1 MRLQKHFRKL
11 KIRQTIMSLPI
22 LINPST
28 LKIVIRL
35 PSQSD
40 SQYKTGYPSLL
51 VCYPVQR
58 MHFSCKT
65 DHINRTSSIMDL
77 KLIKRKMDW
86 FRNWVLRS
94 CFQGRGKSRRRQH
107 KIRRMFW
114 GIWEMHRTTTFC
126 TIKKQ
131 ENTYK
136 RISAI
141 QSYLT
146 TGFVLRNWR
155 SFSTTRT
162 CGGRNKTRQ
171 WGGYTGI

>member
-1 MRLQKHFRKL
+1 MRLKKHFKSL
-11 KIRQTIMSLPI
+11 KIRPAIMSVPI

-40 SQYKTGYPSLL
+40 SLSKTEYPFLS
-51 VCYPVQR
+51 VCYPVPR

-65 DHINRTSSIMDL
+65 DNINRTSSIMDL

-94 CFQGRGKSRRRQH
+94 CFQGIGKSRRRQH

-131 ENTYK
+131 ENTYNK
-136 RISAI
+136 MSAI
-141 QSYLT
+141 QS
-146 TGFVLRNWR
+146 
-155 SFSTTRT
+155 FSTSGSALQSLKNSNTTRT
-162 CGGRNKTRQ
+162 SGARRKTKR
-171 WGGYTGI
+171 WDESTGT